1 MVQRV
6 YRLITPR
13 TDSLTAGMSSCEC
26 TLYFTPIY
34 SKGFGTIH
42 VFISLVHVCLL
53 NKYELGGHI
62 LIALSQY
69 QQDPLKMNKG
79 AI

>member
-6 YRLITPR
+6 YTLITPR
-13 TDSLTAGMSSCEC
+13 TDSFTAGMSSCEC
-26 TLYFTPIY
+26 IFYFTPIY
-34 SKGFGTIH
+34 SKRFGTRH

-53 NKYELGGHI
+53 NKYELRGHI
-62 LIALSQY
+62 LTALSQY
-69 QQDPLKMNKG
+69 QQDLLKMNKG

>member
-26 TLYFTPIY
+26 IFYFTPIY
-34 SKGFGTIH
+34 SKRFGTIH
-42 VFISLVHVCLL
+42 VFISFGMCLPS
-53 NKYELGGHI
+53 EQI
-62 LIALSQY
+62 
-69 QQDPLKMNKG
+69 
-79 AI
+79 